1 MFVPTNQA
9 MHAHRCQDC
18 LLSFTLYTL
27 PLPFEN
33 ASMQAL
39 RQPGMRERH
48 WQQLSEQL
56 VMTLKPDKDFVLS
69 KALDMHLMD
78 HLDTIQKVPFS
89 MQANNLVHFQL
100 LFAAALHTGCN
111 LSLPVMYMVYCKK
124 RAEILSS
131 LAEQQPS
138 IMPTDF
144 SCSLNPYIAL

>member
-1 MFVPTNQA
+1 

-39 RQPGMRERH
+39 RQPGMRDRH

-56 VMTLKPDKDFVLS
+56 GMTLKPDKDFVLS